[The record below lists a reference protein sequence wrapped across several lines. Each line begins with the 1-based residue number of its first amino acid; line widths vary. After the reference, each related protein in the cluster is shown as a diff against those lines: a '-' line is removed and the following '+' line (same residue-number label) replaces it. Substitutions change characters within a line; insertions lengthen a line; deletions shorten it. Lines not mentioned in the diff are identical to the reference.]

1 MADTLTAEAVHNAIV
16 SVTAAYGAA
25 LMDKNREIALL
36 KQQVEALKYELKIS
50 GITRGDDQANG
61 AALPEAPRQRF

>member
-1 MADTLTAEAVHNAIV
+1 VADTLTAEAVHNAIA

-36 KQQVEALKYELKIS
+36 KQQVDALKHAVEELKKVQ
-50 GITRGDDQANG
+50 TLLEERAKN
-61 AALPEAPRQRF
+61 PP